1 MKNKKA
7 AIELSIGTVVIIVL
21 AMTMLIMGVV
31 LVRNIFSG
39 ATSSVDTLNDKVKG
53 EITSLFSE
61 EGSKIAVRLG
71 ADKLAK
77 IKQGDKVGIGIG
89 GKTEPAP
96 GAPTASAS
104 TRRLTFALEKTSSVE
119 CIGLS
124 IEGFQ
129 FNQNGNK
136 WTTPSSFDDEE
147 GPDGMSILF
156 FEAAEDAPPCTQ
168 KYKIHTYDMDHT
180 GSNEIASASFRVQII
195 SGGIFSN

>member
-1 MKNKKA
+1 MKDNLFTSGRQHVLEEGTS
-7 AIELSIGTVVIIVL
+7 IENLKDKIIECLSEDEELKEWERKLLRQTLVTKDDESTKRVSDILDRLIDIGT
-21 AMTMLIMGVV
+21 
-31 LVRNIFSG
+31 
-39 ATSSVDTLNDKVKG
+39 
-53 EITSLFSE
+53 
-61 EGSKIAVRLG
+61 IA
-71 ADKLAK
+71 
-77 IKQGDKVGIGIG
+77 GIG